1 MKALVTG
8 GGGFLGGHI
17 VEMLHQRGDEVTA
30 LGRRP
35 YPHLAEKAIA
45 TIQADLRDAEAVAAA
60 CVGMDVVF
68 HVAAVTHLW
77 GRRGPIWAIN
87 VDGTRHVIAGCRRHG
102 VRRLVFTS
110 TPSVVFGDE
119 PLYGVDESQPYPAR
133 YLAHY
138 PASKAEA
145 ERLVLEANDDDL
157 HTVALRPH
165 LMWGPGDPHL
175 IPRIVERARRGK
187 LVQIGK
193 GDTLVD
199 ITYIDNAA
207 NAHLLACDALKPG
220 AACAGRPYFISQ
232 GEPVLLWPWFHEL
245 LTRLDVPTVRRSMS
259 TTSARLF
266 GMVCEWAYALLRPD
280 GEPPM
285 TRFLAGQLCKSYY
298 FDISAARR
306 DLGYEPTVSTAEG
319 LDRLVAS
326 FRREAE
332 HCA

>member
-17 VEMLHQRGDEVTA
+17 VEMLHQRGDDVTV

-35 YPHLAEKAIA
+35 YPHLAEKGIA
-45 TIQADLRDAEAVAAA
+45 TVQTDLCDAEAVATA
-60 CVGMDVVF
+60 CEGMDVVF

-77 GRRGPIWAIN
+77 GRRAPMWATN
-87 VDGTRHVIAGCRRHG
+87 VDGTRHVIAGCRRHC

-119 PLYGVDESQPYPAR
+119 ALCGVDESQPYPTR

-145 ERLVLEANDDDL
+145 ERLVLQANDDDL

-175 IPRIVERARRGK
+175 IPRIIERARRGK

-193 GDTLVD
+193 GDTRVD
-199 ITYIDNAA
+199 FTYIDNAA

-232 GEPVLLWPWFHEL
+232 GEPVLLWPWFNEL
-245 LTRLDVPTVRRSMS
+245 LTRLDVPTVRRRISP
-259 TTSARLF
+259 TSARLI
-266 GMVCEWAYALLRPD
+266 GLACEWTYALLRPD
-280 GEPPM
+280 SEPPM
-285 TRFLAGQLCKSYY
+285 TRFLAGQLSQSRY

-319 LDRLVAS
+319 LDRLVAGLCGQ
-326 FRREAE
+326 AE
-332 HCA
+332 QRA

>member
-17 VEMLHQRGDEVTA
+17 VEMLHRRGDDVTA

-35 YPHLAEKAIA
+35 YPHLTEKGIA
-45 TIQADLRDAEAVAAA
+45 TVQADLRDAEAVAAA
-60 CVGMDVVF
+60 CEGMDVVF

-87 VDGTRHVIAGCRRHG
+87 VDGTRHVIAACRRHG

-119 PLYGVDESQPYPAR
+119 ALCGVDESQPYPTR

-145 ERLVLEANDDDL
+145 ERLVLQANDDDL

-175 IPRIVERARRGK
+175 VPRIIERARRGR

-193 GDTLVD
+193 GDTRVD
-199 ITYIDNAA
+199 FTYIDNAA

-232 GEPVLLWPWFHEL
+232 GEPVLLWSWFNEL
-245 LTRLDVPTVRRSMS
+245 LTRLDVPTIRRSMS
-259 TTSARLF
+259 PTSARLL
-266 GMVCEWAYALLRPD
+266 GVVCEWAYALLRPD

-285 TRFLAGQLCKSYY
+285 TRFLAGQLSQSRY

-306 DLGYEPTVSTAEG
+306 DLGYEPTVSTTEG
-319 LDRLVAS
+319 LDRLVADV
-326 FRREAE
+326 RRHAE
-332 HCA
+332 RRA

>member
-8 GGGFLGGHI
+8 GGGFLGGRI
-17 VEMLHQRGDEVTA
+17 VEMLHQRGDDVTA

-35 YPHLAEKAIA
+35 YPHLVEKGIA
-45 TIQADLRDAEAVAAA
+45 TVQADLRDAEAMAAA
-60 CVGMDVVF
+60 CERMDGGF
-68 HVAAVTHLW
+68 HVAALTDLW
-77 GRRGPIWAIN
+77 GRRGPMWAIN
-87 VDGTRHVIAGCRRHG
+87 VDGTRHVIAACRRHG
-102 VRRLVFTS
+102 VQRLVFTS

-119 PLYGVDESQPYPAR
+119 ALCGVDESQPYPTR

-145 ERLVLEANDDDL
+145 ERLVLQADGDDL
-157 HTVALRPH
+157 HTVALRPP

-199 ITYIDNAA
+199 FTYIDNAA
-207 NAHLLACDALKPG
+207 TAHLLACDALKPG

-232 GEPVLLWPWFHEL
+232 GEPVLLWPWFNEL
-245 LTRLDVPTVRRSMS
+245 LTRLNVPTVRRSMS
-259 TTSARLF
+259 PTSARLF

-285 TRFLAGQLCKSYY
+285 TRFLAGQLSQSRY

-319 LDRLVAS
+319 LDRLVAGL
-326 FRREAE
+326 RAEAE
-332 HCA
+332 QRA

>member
-8 GGGFLGGHI
+8 GGGFLGGRI
-17 VEMLHQRGDEVTA
+17 VEMLHQRGDDVTV

-35 YPHLAEKAIA
+35 YPHLTEKGVA
-45 TIQADLRDAEAVAAA
+45 TIQTDLRDAEAVAVA
-60 CVGMDVVF
+60 CAGMDVVF

-77 GRRGPIWAIN
+77 GRRGPMWATN

-119 PLYGVDESQPYPAR
+119 PLCGIDESQPYPTR

-145 ERLVLEANDDDL
+145 ERLVLRANDDDL

-165 LMWGPGDPHL
+165 LIWGPGDPHL

-193 GDTLVD
+193 GDTRVD
-199 ITYIDNAA
+199 MTYIDNAA
-207 NAHLLACDALKPG
+207 NAHLLACDALEPG

-232 GEPVLLWPWFHEL
+232 GEPVLLWPWLNEL
-245 LTRLDVPTVRRSMS
+245 LARLDVLTVRRTMS
-259 TTSARLF
+259 PTSARLF
-266 GMVCEWAYALLRPD
+266 GTVCEWVYTLLRRD

-285 TRFLAGQLCKSYY
+285 TRFLAGQLSQSRY

-319 LDRLVAS
+319 LDRLVADV
-326 FRREAE
+326 RCRAE
-332 HCA
+332 RGA

>member
-8 GGGFLGGHI
+8 GGGFLGGRI
-17 VEMLHQRGDEVTA
+17 VEMLYQRGDDVTA

-35 YPHLAEKAIA
+35 YPHLAEIGIA
-45 TIQADLRDAEAVAAA
+45 TIQADLRDSEAVAAA
-60 CVGMDVVF
+60 CERMNVVF
-68 HVAAVTHLW
+68 HVAALTDLW
-77 GRRGPIWAIN
+77 GRRGPMWAIN
-87 VDGTRHVIAGCRRHG
+87 VDGTRHVIEACRRHG

-119 PLYGVDESQPYPAR
+119 ALCGIDESQPYATH

-145 ERLVLEANDDDL
+145 ERLVLRANDDDL

-193 GDTLVD
+193 GDTRVD

-232 GEPVLLWPWFHEL
+232 GEPVLLWPWFNEL
-245 LTRLDVPTVRRSMS
+245 LTRLDVPIVRRSMS
-259 TTSARLF
+259 MTSARLF
-266 GMVCEWAYALLRPD
+266 GRVCERAYALLRPD

-285 TRFLAGQLCKSYY
+285 TRFLAGQLGQSYY

-319 LDRLVAS
+319 LDRLVAGL
-326 FRREAE
+326 RRESE
-332 HCA
+332 